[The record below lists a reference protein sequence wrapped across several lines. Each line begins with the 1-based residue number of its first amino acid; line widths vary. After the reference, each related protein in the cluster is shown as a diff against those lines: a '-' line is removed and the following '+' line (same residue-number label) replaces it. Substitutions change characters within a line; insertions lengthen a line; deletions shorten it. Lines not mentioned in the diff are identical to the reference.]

1 MILNLQNFTLV
12 QGLGKF
18 QNWNITMDLGSSQ
31 NNFLLIYIL
40 QSNWIGICVMEV
52 AKLYTA
58 IVDVIKGKQ

>member
-1 MILNLQNFTLV
+1 MNLQNFTLV

-31 NNFLLIYIL
+31 NNVLLIFIL
-40 QSNWIGICVMEV
+40 PCNLIGICIMEV

-58 IVDVIKGKQ
+58 IVDVINYIQLL